1 MICWNKIEDFHIEE
15 PTALSL
21 GKFDGVHRGHE
32 ALIEHLLEKK
42 KEGLKAVVFTFDIPP
57 KKLTE
62 NNNYRVLS
70 TNKEKQEILKERGID
85 YLLECPFT
93 KEVMCMEPEAFV
105 VWIVK
110 SLHVKSMVVG
120 SDFRFG
126 HNRKGDHILLEKLSA
141 TYGYTLRVV
150 DKIQYEG
157 RDISSTFVRE
167 QIIKGNMEKANDLLG
182 YPFFVKS
189 EVIHGRQLGRTLGI
203 PTINMELVAEK
214 LLPPKGVYA
223 TAVEIG
229 GKYYTGVTNVGCKP
243 TVNHSNK
250 VNVETH
256 ILDFSGDLY
265 GYELKVSFYSFIRPE
280 QRFSSVE
287 MLKEQMERDIETS
300 RSRMMSINGDM

>member
-105 VWIVK
+105 AWIVK

-223 TAVEIG
+223 TAVQTAG
-229 GKYYTGVTNVGCKP
+229 T
-243 TVNHSNK
+243 
-250 VNVETH
+250 
-256 ILDFSGDLY
+256 
-265 GYELKVSFYSFIRPE
+265 
-280 QRFSSVE
+280 
-287 MLKEQMERDIETS
+287 
-300 RSRMMSINGDM
+300 

>member
-1 MICWNKIEDFHIEE
+1 
-15 PTALSL
+15 
-21 GKFDGVHRGHE
+21 
-32 ALIEHLLEKK
+32 
-42 KEGLKAVVFTFDIPP
+42 
-57 KKLTE
+57 
-62 NNNYRVLS
+62 
-70 TNKEKQEILKERGID
+70 
-85 YLLECPFT
+85 
-93 KEVMCMEPEAFV
+93 
-105 VWIVK
+105 
-110 SLHVKSMVVG
+110 
-120 SDFRFG
+120 
-126 HNRKGDHILLEKLSA
+126 
-141 TYGYTLRVV
+141 
-150 DKIQYEG
+150 
-157 RDISSTFVRE
+157 
-167 QIIKGNMEKANDLLG
+167 
-182 YPFFVKS
+182 
-189 EVIHGRQLGRTLGI
+189 
-203 PTINMELVAEK
+203 MELVAVI